1 MQQRKAIT
9 RLASSIRTVGG
20 GRGKAASDAEKAEG
34 RAEAERSS
42 RCKRHSSRRRSRGTK
57 ETMMWDWSGR
67 VTQSGRQVDV
77 VAARQHRSQVETLVV
92 AVQAA
97 AEHPAYTAL
106 GIGGFSDVAS
116 SIQRDS
122 NSSSLQ
128 SSTLNS
134 SRVTHSERHSR
145 HTQLSNT
152 LQQHIAIESQQH
164 DAAHSNRELAA
175 QSSIQQSRVSSDQ

>member
-1 MQQRKAIT
+1 MPQRKAIT
-9 RLASSIRTVGG
+9 RLDSCIRRVGG
-20 GRGKAASDAEKAEG
+20 GKAASGAEEEG
-34 RAEAERSS
+34 SS
-42 RCKRHSSRRRSRGTK
+42 RCKRDSSRGRSRGTK

-67 VTQSGRQVDV
+67 VAQSGRQVDA

-106 GIGGFSDVAS
+106 GIGGISDVAS

-134 SRVTHSERHSR
+134 SRVTHSERRSR

-152 LQQHIAIESQQH
+152 MQQYTAIKSQQH
-164 DAAHSNRELAA
+164 DAAYIYSDRELVA
-175 QSSIQQSRVSSDQ
+175 